1 MPALRIA
8 TRGSALALI
17 QARMVAERIQA
28 LGRDVELVTVK
39 TLGDR
44 VTDRSLSTIGGDGVF
59 VKELEARL
67 LDGSVEVAVH
77 SVKDMPTD
85 PRPALA
91 EAAVL
96 ERDDPRDVL
105 VSGGEACASIAA
117 LPPGAVVGTSSLR
130 RRALLKL
137 VRPDVDVRDIRGNVE
152 TRVRKVLE
160 GEYAAAVLSL
170 AGLRR
175 AGLLDRLTGAAALPI
190 EEMVPAPGQGAICA
204 QCRVDD
210 DATRS
215 LLAQIDHAP
224 TRASVTIER
233 ALLRRMGGGCLV
245 PIGAHATV
253 DASGRYALTAIVAAT
268 DGAAC
273 VRKTAAGLLSDAVP
287 ATLAGERLADE
298 MLEAGGRA
306 LVERY
311 RAALARER

>member
-1 MPALRIA
+1 M
-8 TRGSALALI
+8 
-17 QARMVAERIQA
+17 
-28 LGRDVELVTVK
+28 
-39 TLGDR
+39 
-44 VTDRSLSTIGGDGVF
+44 
-59 VKELEARL
+59 
-67 LDGSVEVAVH
+67 
-77 SVKDMPTD
+77 
-85 PRPALA
+85 
-91 EAAVL
+91 
-96 ERDDPRDVL
+96 
-105 VSGGEACASIAA
+105 
-117 LPPGAVVGTSSLR
+117 
-130 RRALLKL
+130 
-137 VRPDVDVRDIRGNVE
+137 
-152 TRVRKVLE
+152 LE
-160 GEYAAAVLSL
+160 GEYAAAVLAL

-204 QCRVDD
+204 QCRSDD

-306 LVERY
+306 LVERF